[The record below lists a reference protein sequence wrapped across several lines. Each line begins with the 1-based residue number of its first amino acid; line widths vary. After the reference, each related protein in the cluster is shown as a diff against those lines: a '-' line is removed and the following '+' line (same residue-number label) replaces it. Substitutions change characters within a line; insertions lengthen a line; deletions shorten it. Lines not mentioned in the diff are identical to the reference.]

1 MAFILGLTMSGCGKN
16 AGDKE
21 IDLNAL
27 KEEMMAA
34 DSTMPHMENVD
45 SDSENA
51 EKLFTNISSIEYV
64 KVDKYF
70 YMYSST
76 GSAHELACIKL
87 KSEGDV
93 KDAVKTIE
101 EYVAKR
107 VSIFKT
113 YAPAET
119 ETAQNTM
126 ILTYDT
132 FVVMIMSPEAESIKD
147 VCDELLK

>member
-1 MAFILGLTMSGCGKN
+1 MAFILGLTISGCGKN

-113 YAPAET
+113 YAPTET